1 MTTPIPV
8 LVNGPPGAA
17 ATVVLAHGAGAGMEH
32 PFLAAVADGL
42 AAAGL
47 FVVRFEFP
55 YQHEAR
61 SGRRRGPDPMPVLQA
76 TMRDV
81 VRDRA
86 RNAVVLAGKS
96 MGGRVA
102 TMLADELEAKGVVV
116 FGYPFHPPEQ
126 PLRLRTAHLAQLKTR
141 TLILQG
147 ERDPFGTRAEVAGY
161 ELSPRIE
168 IVWLPD
174 GDHSLAPR
182 KSSGFTPAGHLQ
194 TAIERAAAFARLAA
208 SL

>member
-1 MTTPIPV
+1 VTTPIPV
-8 LVNGPPGAA
+8 IVNGPPDARV
-17 ATVVLAHGAGAGMEH
+17 TVVLAHGAGAGMEH

-47 FVVRFEFP
+47 LVVRFEFP

-61 SGRRRGPDPMPVLQA
+61 GGKRRGPDPMPVLQA

-81 VRDRA
+81 VRDNA

-102 TMLADELEAKGVVV
+102 TMIADELAAAGVVV
-116 FGYPFHPPEQ
+116 FGYPFHPPKQ
-126 PLRLRTAHLAQLKTR
+126 PQRLRTAHLANLQTR

-147 ERDPFGTRAEVAGY
+147 ERDPFGTRDEVATY

-168 IVWLPD
+168 VVWLPD

-182 KSSGFTPAGHLQ
+182 KSSGFTTAGHLQ

-208 SL
+208 RL